1 MQHTPKISKTVFK
14 TKLPLKKFSQ
24 RMKDSMR
31 ANSNIYMVNKSL
43 RILFRKH
50 ITTIDVI
57 DNNLLCGL
65 PMYKEKKIVKL

>member
-1 MQHTPKISKTVFK
+1 
-14 TKLPLKKFSQ
+14 
-24 RMKDSMR
+24 MKDSMR